1 MRTVSNFIRKAS
13 PRWVKH
19 GEWRNLF
26 IATTTAALVMMNI
39 IIWLIGIACIAYWL
53 SQRFLA

>member
-1 MRTVSNFIRKAS
+1 MIREEKSNGNWIHF
-13 PRWVKH
+13 
-19 GEWRNLF
+19 F
-26 IATTTAALVMMNI
+26 IATTTAVLVFMNV